1 MTPALTRK
9 CGDCQLC
16 CRLMPMPQ
24 LNKPANKRCE
34 HQSHAR
40 GCKIYAGRPA
50 PCRLWNC
57 RWLVNQDT
65 ADLSRPDRSHY
76 VIDIVPD
83 FITME
88 HNDTGEQY
96 NLEVVQIWIDPKYP
110 DAHRDP
116 ALRRYLER
124 RGAEGVAALVR
135 YGSGN
140 GMTIFPPQMNVEHKW
155 YEIKSN
161 MQLRPEHT
169 GEERYRAIKEI
180 RERDAEKEPAA

>member
-1 MTPALTRK
+1 MTNRT
-9 CGDCQLC
+9 CGDCSLC
-16 CRLMPMPQ
+16 CKLLPMPQ
-24 LNKPANKRCE
+24 LSKPANKRCE

-40 GCKIYAGRPA
+40 GCKIYPERPA

-88 HNDTGEQY
+88 HNETGEKQDI
-96 NLEVVQIWIDPKYP
+96 EVLQIWVDPNYP

-135 YGSGN
+135 YGTRE
-140 GMTIFPPQMNVEHKW
+140 GMTIFPPQMNVERRW
-155 YEIKSN
+155 YELRSN
-161 MQLRPEHT
+161 MASQPEHT
-169 GEERYRAIKEI
+169 AEQRWKAIKNI
-180 RERDAEKEPAA
+180 RQQQRDAEEESAA